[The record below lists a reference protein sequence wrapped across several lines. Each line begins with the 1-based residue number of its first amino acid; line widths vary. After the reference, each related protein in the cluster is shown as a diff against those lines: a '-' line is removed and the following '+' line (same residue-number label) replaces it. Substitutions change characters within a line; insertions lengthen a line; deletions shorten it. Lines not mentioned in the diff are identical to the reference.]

1 MFPLLM
7 INYLRNI
14 KRKKVGKEVWIFSSA
29 DGGSVINAV
38 VFYPYRLIELLING
52 IEIQKL
58 LLLLSI
64 FHAFILKS

>member
-14 KRKKVGKEVWIFSSA
+14 KCKKVGKEVWIFSSA

-38 VFYPYRLIELLING
+38 VFYPYR
-52 IEIQKL
+52 
-58 LLLLSI
+58 
-64 FHAFILKS
+64 